1 MNDLELWLE
10 EFSPDVLRKIKA
22 KRRGKVIRIVLL
34 DLLLIVGV
42 YMSRSA
48 FEGKPFELP
57 LYVAVGALILL
68 MPIFVTPCAVLF
80 RKPWIGTVER
90 CEINSQS
97 IVGRRA
103 SVRYYGRRAAVS
115 TYRVNEVVYA
125 FYDVVDE
132 RGKHHEIALP
142 SKYVHC
148 FLKGDRIAVF
158 AELEYPINLTEHK
171 GGAALCPLC
180 ASILHYA
187 HKEQCLCCGCRF
199 ERRGM
204 L

>member
-1 MNDLELWLE
+1 MSELEAWLVN
-10 EFSPDVLRKIKA
+10 FSPDVLQRIKK
-22 KRRGKVIRIVLL
+22 KRRSKVIRIILF
-34 DLLLIVGV
+34 DLLLIAAV
-42 YMSRSA
+42 YMSRRA
-48 FEGKPFELP
+48 FAGKPFEIAF
-57 LYVAVGALILL
+57 YVVLGLLVLL
-68 MPIFVTPCAVLF
+68 MPLFVTPSAVLL
-80 RKPWIGTVER
+80 RKPWIGTVEK
-90 CEINSQS
+90 CEINSQN
-97 IVGRRA
+97 IVGRKA
-103 SVRYYGRRAAVS
+103 SVRYYGRRASVS

-180 ASILHYA
+180 SSILHYA

-199 ERRGM
+199 DRNITF
-204 L
+204 